1 MKTELSTFKIF
12 YFSGT
17 GNAENVAC
25 WVAQVAETKSVNT
38 EIVNIGKL
46 NNRKNQTIKSNTTI
60 GFISPTHG
68 FNYPPIMMHFVM
80 RMPKANGNKVFLIN
94 TRAGMKAGKY
104 FIPGL
109 SGIALLFSA
118 IVLLL
123 KGYKIIGMLSIDLP
137 SNWIS
142 IHPGIKESVVES
154 IYIRRKKNTQKFAE
168 KILSGKRVYRSLF
181 DIVQDLLISPIAIL
195 YYLFGRFGL
204 AKTFIASSDC
214 TKCGLCIKQC
224 PVNAI
229 RWVDKRP
236 FWSYKCESC
245 MKCMNSCPARAIETA
260 HGYFIGILVF
270 AKSVVIYQ
278 LYSRLEISQ
287 YLHNILPEGMVLL
300 VLLVINFVMYFIILV
315 VSYYLLHY
323 LMRVK
328 FIERIIVYT
337 SFTSYKFWRRYK
349 IRKQTYS

>member
-1 MKTELSTFKIF
+1 MKTELSILKIF

-17 GNAENVAC
+17 GNAKNVAQ
-25 WVAQVAETKSVNT
+25 WIGQAAEIKDVDI
-38 EIVNIGKL
+38 EINDIAKLKNRQKPTVDQNIV
-46 NNRKNQTIKSNTTI
+46 I
-60 GFISPTHG
+60 GFVSPTHG

-94 TRAGMKAGKY
+94 TRAGMKLGKY
-104 FIPGL
+104 FLPGL
-109 SGIALLFSA
+109 SGIALLLSA

-123 KGYKIIGMLSIDLP
+123 KGYKIIGMQSIDLP

-142 IHPGIKESVVES
+142 IHPGIRESVVES
-154 IYIRRKKNTQKFAE
+154 IYIRRKKDTQKFAE
-168 KILSGKRVYRSLF
+168 KILSGKRVYKPLF

-224 PVNAI
+224 PVKAI

-245 MKCMNSCPARAIETA
+245 MKCMNACPARAIETA
-260 HGYFIGILVF
+260 HGYFVGILVF

-278 LYSRLEISQ
+278 LYSRLAISQ
-287 YLHNILPEGMVLL
+287 YFHNILPDGLVSL

-315 VSYYLLHY
+315 VSYYVLHY
-323 LMRVK
+323 LMRIK

-349 IRKQTYS
+349 IRKQA